1 MKQKDD
7 EALLDFKKRFKTAND
22 VFKSHVGGPLILTKM
37 MTVLEQKDRNSTI
50 LTVEEHADAPQSAEE
65 VKQESEDTIKDVEMP
80 ENDESN
86 EHIMKANDQFLAYPH
101 VLRET
106 SQNCTDRHPICGK
119 HTDDAVS
126 NRQKND
132 MSLARNVA
140 CFATKISA
148 AR

>member
-50 LTVEEHADAPQSAEE
+50 LTVEEYADAPQSAEE
-65 VKQESEDTIKDVEMP
+65 VKQESEDAIKDVEIP

-86 EHIMKANDQFLAYPH
+86 KHILK
-101 VLRET
+101 R
-106 SQNCTDRHPICGK
+106 S
-119 HTDDAVS
+119 
-126 NRQKND
+126 
-132 MSLARNVA
+132 
-140 CFATKISA
+140 
-148 AR
+148 